1 MKAQAFI
8 NIIISIS
15 YLKVIYSYNYI
26 VGNKANI
33 KIEIPEPPYSYIFY
47 YFQLNIYICK
57 YINNDSYVELGNSIE
72 KISES
77 NFYTYPKSFNNKM
90 ININGSDLKF
100 IDYGVT
106 VNLCDQEAYNTF
118 ELFNYGSKYKIKLNN
133 ECHPTFYLYILKDD
147 TSSFVNFCEL
157 YNSSSSKIIFS
168 KEYMFDQGKERT
180 LEFELNNNLNKG
192 IYKVVL
198 LAEKNSMLY
207 SYIPQFITIKRK
219 ILKNIR

>member
-106 VNLCDQEAYNTF
+106 VNLCDQEAYNVLSVVVGQTIF
-118 ELFNYGSKYKIKLNN
+118 VDFIKRTIFFSLVLAIGIFNCFL
-133 ECHPTFYLYILKDD
+133 
-147 TSSFVNFCEL
+147 
-157 YNSSSSKIIFS
+157 KIIKFVY
-168 KEYMFDQGKERT
+168 KL
-180 LEFELNNNLNKG
+180 LE
-192 IYKVVL
+192 
-198 LAEKNSMLY
+198 
-207 SYIPQFITIKRK
+207 
-219 ILKNIR
+219 